1 MQEFEGHR
9 EVPFSFQ
16 SDWPLR
22 NCTAWQ
28 LVERSGGQTKMSRTF
43 LIVDD
48 EPIVRMEIVELIRQN
63 GFDAIEAG
71 STAEALSMLQQAG
84 DAFFGL
90 ITDVNMPGT
99 RNGMVLANHVRTV
112 WPHIRVIVVSGG
124 RKPFSG
130 ELPDNTA
137 FIAKPW
143 RPEQIVMALGQS

>member
-1 MQEFEGHR
+1 
-9 EVPFSFQ
+9 
-16 SDWPLR
+16 
-22 NCTAWQ
+22 
-28 LVERSGGQTKMSRTF
+28 MSRTF

-48 EPIVRMEIVELIRQN
+48 EPIVRMEIVELVREN

-143 RPEQIVMALGQS
+143 RPEQIVMALGHA